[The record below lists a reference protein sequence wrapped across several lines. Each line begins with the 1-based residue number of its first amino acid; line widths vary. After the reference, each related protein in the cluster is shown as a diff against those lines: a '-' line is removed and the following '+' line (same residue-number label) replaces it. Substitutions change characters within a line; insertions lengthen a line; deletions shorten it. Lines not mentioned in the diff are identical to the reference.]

1 MSVHPLE
8 TRPKSVALVALG
20 PSYRDFVNA
29 RIAKKNSQRFDEIWV
44 VNSGLE
50 VFKADKIFTIEA
62 LREDYDA
69 YARKAGQ
76 AEPFTDEELRSAF
89 YAWASPTNRAAHSRR
104 GFFLHF
110 PR

>member
-1 MSVHPLE
+1 MFFKIGLYSYF
-8 TRPKSVALVALG
+8 VAFTICLNNHYACIG
-20 PSYRDFVNA
+20 WYF
-29 RIAKKNSQRFDEIWV
+29 AK
-44 VNSGLE
+44 
-50 VFKADKIFTIEA
+50 VFKADKICTIEA

-76 AEPFTDEELRSAF
+76 AEPVTDEELRSAF